1 MKIKKLKLKPCLE
14 KNMKGDGGDC
24 PIWWGGGSC
33 LHFLVKSFNIFVF
46 EFPKIKSN
54 WIVMTYDD
62 L

>member
-24 PIWWGGGSC
+24 PIWWGGDPAFIFW
-33 LHFLVKSFNIFVF
+33 LNLLIFLCSNFL
-46 EFPKIKSN
+46 KSN
-54 WIVMTYDD
+54 QIE